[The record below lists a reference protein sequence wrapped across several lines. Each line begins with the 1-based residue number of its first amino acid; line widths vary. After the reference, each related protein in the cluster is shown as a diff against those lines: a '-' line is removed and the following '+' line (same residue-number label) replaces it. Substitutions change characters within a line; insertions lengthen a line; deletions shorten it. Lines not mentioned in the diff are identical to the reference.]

1 MLMFSSVD
9 AFFTDFLARG
19 FLGSDEP
26 NINRLSAYFRVTN
39 DAHVTRQYDLD
50 ISLKDTIRDCNILKI
65 KHVNQQHEHLI
76 AIQLVPYA
84 CMHVAYVFLR

>member
-39 DAHVTRQYDLD
+39 DAHV
-50 ISLKDTIRDCNILKI
+50 DTI
-65 KHVNQQHEHLI
+65 
-76 AIQLVPYA
+76 
-84 CMHVAYVFLR
+84 